1 MKILTLI
8 HSIFPTTSEINPS
21 LEVEV
26 WQSLF
31 PEPFP
36 QVLEATKAC
45 LQKTHFPPKP
55 ADIREQM
62 YQVAVGENYIDAETA
77 WNIARKFWRNLP
89 SHRIEEFMDEWL
101 KLPESIKSI
110 YTPSDMVELAYHMT
124 SEYIN
129 TYEKPRFMK
138 AYERKREEKKK
149 VAIASP
155 MLNFIGY
162 DGNFKKIWRE
172 DRGDS
177 QDGQN

>member
-8 HSIFPTTSEINPS
+8 RSIFPNTSEINPS

-31 PEPFP
+31 PEPFS
-36 QVLEATKAC
+36 QVLEATKKC
-45 LQKTHFPPKP
+45 LQKSHFSPKP

-62 YQVAVGENYIDAETA
+62 YQVAVGENCIDAETA
-77 WNIARKFWRNLP
+77 WNLAREFWRNLP
-89 SHRIEEFMDEWL
+89 SQRPEEFYDEWL
-101 KLPESIKSI
+101 KLPEEIRAI
-110 YTPSDMVELAYHMT
+110 YKPADMVELAYHMT
-124 SEYIN
+124 TEYIN
-129 TYEKPRFMK
+129 AYEKPRFLK
-138 AYERKREEKKK
+138 AYEQKKTEKKK

-162 DGNFKKIWRE
+162 DGNFKKIWHE